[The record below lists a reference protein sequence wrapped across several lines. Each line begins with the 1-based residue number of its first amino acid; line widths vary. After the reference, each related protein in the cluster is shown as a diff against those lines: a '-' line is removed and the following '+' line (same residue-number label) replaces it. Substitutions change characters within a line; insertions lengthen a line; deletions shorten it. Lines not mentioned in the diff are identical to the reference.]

1 MIIVDCP
8 HCGKQHA
15 LLHDEIET
23 LIRSGKVVITECS
36 CGRMYTVEQGD
47 DCYFASK

>member
-15 LLHDEIET
+15 LLPDEIAV
-23 LIRSGKVVITECS
+23 LIRTRKVVIACL
-36 CGRMYTVEQGD
+36 CKNIYTVEQGND
-47 DCYFASK
+47 RYFIK

>member
-15 LLHDEIET
+15 LLPDEIEK
-23 LIRSGKVVITECS
+23 LIRTGKVVIAECS
-36 CGRMYTVEQGD
+36 CGHIYTVEQGEY
-47 DCYFASK
+47 CYFTK

>member
-15 LLHDEIET
+15 LLPDEIKK
-23 LIRSGKVVITECS
+23 LIRTGKVVITDCS

-47 DCYFASK
+47 DCYFTSK